1 MVDRSQEEAA
11 RLRTSLRW
19 LQSHEK
25 RLEIQMRSL
34 QDQLAEVESAIDRLK
49 SEIQQAARRLEELDG
64 V

>member
-1 MVDRSQEEAA
+1 VVDRSQEEAA

-25 RLEIQMRSL
+25 RLEIQKRSL

-49 SEIQQAARRLEELDG
+49 SEIQQAARRLEELDE

>member
-25 RLEIQMRSL
+25 SLEIQKRSL

-49 SEIQQAARRLEELDG
+49 SEIQQAARRLEELDE

>member
-1 MVDRSQEEAA
+1 MVNRSQEEAA

-19 LQSHEK
+19 LQSHDK
-25 RLEIQMRSL
+25 RLEIQKRSL

-49 SEIQQAARRLEELDG
+49 SEIEQAANRLEELEG